1 MGSLDGVCGAVADWV
16 WLCEMRDLNPGFRV
30 RNRNRFPVGLGV
42 AEIAEFEF
50 VKSVMHGR
58 FSVFFFLRES

>member
-1 MGSLDGVCGAVADWV
+1 MGSLDGGAGPWRMGVRCATG
-16 WLCEMRDLNPGFRV
+16 PGFRV

-50 VKSVMHGR
+50 LKSVMHGR
-58 FSVFFFLRES
+58 FSGCDGIDACT